1 MQVLAHG
8 SSVVRGL
15 TTADEDGLK
24 FIHGNMFR
32 ICKVQMSYHAR
43 EVFGIGLL
51 WQVQPGQKVD

>member
-24 FIHGNMFR
+24 LIHGSMSR
-32 ICKVQMSYHAR
+32 ICNLQMSYHAR
-43 EVFGIGLL
+43 EVFGIGVP
-51 WQVQPGQKVD
+51 WQVQPDQKAD